1 MWDLDPIKAPTPFR
15 SSLVPRLRDIELIR
29 CGNFIDTHPPGL
41 VSFATA
47 TPAVMRSRAY
57 DNRCHDC
64 VFLIRAKYRSA
75 SESADMAA
83 SSSRGLGIWLGV
95 FSSIH

>member
-15 SSLVPRLRDIELIR
+15 SSLVPRLRDMELMR

-64 VFLIRAKYRSA
+64 VFLILAKYKSA
-75 SESADMAA
+75 SERADMALC
-83 SSSRGLGIWLGV
+83 SSWRLGIWPGV
-95 FSSIH
+95 FSRIH